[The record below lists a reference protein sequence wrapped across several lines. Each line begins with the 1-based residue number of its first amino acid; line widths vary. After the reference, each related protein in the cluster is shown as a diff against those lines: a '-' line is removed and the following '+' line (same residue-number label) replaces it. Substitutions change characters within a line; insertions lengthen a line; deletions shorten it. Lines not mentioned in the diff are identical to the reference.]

1 VELRVTDLEGKVVV
15 VTGGA
20 RGMGAAYVRG
30 FLSEGAKVVAT
41 DRSVVYLCAAG
52 NADGSVRSRRVV

>member
-1 VELRVTDLEGKVVV
+1 
-15 VTGGA
+15 
-20 RGMGAAYVRG
+20 MGTAYVRG